1 MRGRLSQ
8 AREGQ
13 ERGKGEPLF
22 DIDRACRHYGIT
34 PEQYWL
40 CPSCYPLPERGTGL
54 SSGFDEVP
62 WATVLAI
69 SVASLVVGLIL
80 SKIPRS

>member
-1 MRGRLSQ
+1 MRGISQ

-13 ERGKGEPLF
+13 DRGRGEPLV
-22 DIDRACRHYGIT
+22 DVDRACRHYDIT
-34 PEQYWL
+34 PEQYQV

-54 SSGFDEVP
+54 SSGFNEVP

-69 SVASLVVGLIL
+69 SVASLVVGLIVAKVAK
-80 SKIPRS
+80 S